1 MLAYKIKEGVYWVG
15 AIDWNMRSFHGY
27 STSKGSTYN
36 AYLIIDEKITLIDS
50 VKESFA
56 DEMLARI
63 SSVIDP
69 AKIEVIISNHGEPD
83 HSGSIPKVLKYAPNA
98 KVYSSSPNGVKILKA
113 IYGNLPLNPVKT
125 GDSISIGKRTLQFI
139 QAPMVHWPDNMV
151 TYDAFDKMLYS
162 NDIFGQHYATS
173 KIFDYENDLAEV
185 IHEAKKYYANI
196 VLPYTNQANKI
207 FNAASGLDFELI
219 APSHGVV
226 FKNHLKEIIAL
237 YEKMTNSYKEEKAII
252 VYDSMY
258 GSTEKMAQSIASA
271 FVRKE
276 ISVKF
281 FNINDNHE
289 SDILTEISDCKY
301 LAVGSPTINN
311 GILSPIASFLS
322 YLKGLGPKNLKFVAF
337 GSYGWGGQSVDII
350 DQELESMKFERL
362 IAPIKHYYV
371 PQAEDLQT
379 IEEKVIQALN

>member
-151 TYDAFDKMLYS
+151 TYDAFDKILYS

>member
-151 TYDAFDKMLYS
+151 TYDVFDKILYS